1 MYTIPYHP
9 ETNPIEEFFS
19 QLKHYVRKESP
30 QNYKEIKKVVME
42 TIKTKISKENLTN
55 YINHSYNLH
64 KKYH

>member
-1 MYTIPYHP
+1 VSEKFNVDLSIQSILTILR
-9 ETNPIEEFFS
+9 EGEVT
-19 QLKHYVRKESP
+19 RKSP